1 MSVEDVVRVE
11 EHSLSDYMKRSE
23 VNLDRVLDVFVK
35 EKQEQELIIEQK
47 QLKLN

>member
-23 VNLDRVLDVFVK
+23 VNLDRVLGVFVK
-35 EKQEQELIIEQK
+35 EERETEIDY
-47 QLKLN
+47 